1 MNKISKL
8 SQQEQNAKFYY
19 AAKRIVFESKM
30 IKIFAYLLSIVPIV
44 LSFLKA
50 PGNKTIVFIATM
62 ISFSLTLILEFTS
75 SFLSGYKEKSILLN
89 QMYETSITATTFSK
103 IQYDREMTN
112 ELNELAIRKS
122 AQKMSKISTYHEPY
136 IPEEIDNKY
145 AYLYMC
151 RLNSA
156 STNYLMSR
164 MYAFYIIALIFVVIL
179 FVSFAFVKND
189 TYEFLQLIIQFYPL
203 VLPIIRNISSSLKTM
218 KYCTKISADI
228 DNFFAQD
235 NISNEELAR
244 FVYYTQNIE
253 FEAMLASP
261 VRYTIFYKIHKNG
274 LKILETGV
282 TKRFIDSLLE
292 NTKKKPT
299 QKNKENLN
307 NSNKEKTKDN
317 KKTDTKSQI
326 KITKQTAKSKL
337 NKEKQKAKTNV
348 SKKSNKKKWTY
359 KIVHFKKSLTFFVV
373 KKGEEYKNWD
383 IVSNNSEQRILNVKS
398 RFG

>member
-75 SFLSGYKEKSILLN
+75 SFLTGYKEKSILLN
-89 QMYETSITATTFSK
+89 QLYETSITATTFSK
-103 IQYDREMTN
+103 VQYDREMTN

-122 AQKMSKISTYHEPY
+122 AQKMSKLSKYHEPY

-145 AYLYMC
+145 TYLYLC

-164 MYAFYIIALIFVVIL
+164 MYAFYIIALILVVIL

-261 VRYTIFYKIHKNG
+261 VKYTIFYKIHRHG

-282 TKRFIDSLLE
+282 TKRFIDSILE
-292 NTKKKPT
+292 NTKKKST
-299 QKNKENLN
+299 HKNKENTDN
-307 NSNKEKTKDN
+307 FNRFKEKEIKN
-317 KKTDTKSQI
+317 NDTKSQS
-326 KITKQTAKSKL
+326 KLTAKQSTRMTL
-337 NKEKQKAKTNV
+337 NKEKQKVKTNTTKP
-348 SKKSNKKKWTY
+348 SKKK
-359 KIVHFKKSLTFFVV
+359 
-373 KKGEEYKNWD
+373 
-383 IVSNNSEQRILNVKS
+383 
-398 RFG
+398 